1 MRIASLMAHATAAQP
16 AQPIQVSPIEATAW
30 MGIDRPIIVLIGLAI
45 AGICILVGLFLGALI
60 HQSAMKRDA
69 AGQDNDWPDQQHDP
83 LPLAPLELEAFR
95 ATFSRNQK
103 ED

>member
-1 MRIASLMAHATAAQP
+1 MRIASLMAHAPAADS
-16 AQPIQVSPIEATAW
+16 AQAIQVSPIEATAW
-30 MGIDRPIIVLIGLAI
+30 MGIDRPVIVLIGLAI
-45 AGICILVGLFLGALI
+45 AGICILAGLFIGAII
-60 HQSAMKRDA
+60 HQSAMDHDA
-69 AGQDNDWPDQQHDP
+69 ADEDEDWPDQQHDP